1 MNNVLRFKE
10 SYPKHNF
17 FDYIL
22 YINTTAFSVLSMFI
36 IMMNVTDFRGGSVT
50 TSLKENLPFILSIT
64 CCILAFAIA
73 YKLAKENCGNYIKIV
88 FNDDYIDIRAP
99 FRKRTMFFSKSHNE
113 FYTVSYKDLKSIEYD
128 ERTRLL
134 VFTGRIT
141 EGQSR
146 TEGDK
151 TDKLTFKLKDYR
163 KFDLMGLE
171 KDFPDLKEKIW
182 IY

>member
-10 SYPKHNF
+10 AYPNHNL

-22 YINTTAFSVLSMFI
+22 YASAIAFSLLSSLI
-36 IMMNVTDFRGGSVT
+36 IVMKVANFQGGSIT
-50 TSLKENLPFILSIT
+50 TSLKENLSFIVAIT
-64 CCILAFAIA
+64 CCVLAFTTA
-73 YKLAKENCGNYIKIV
+73 YMLAKKNCGNYIKVV

-99 FRKRTMFFSKSHNE
+99 FRKRTMFFSDSHNE

-128 ERTRLL
+128 ENTTLL

-141 EGQSR
+141 EGESR

-151 TDKLTFKLKDYR
+151 TDKLVFKLKNYR

-171 KDFPDLKEKIW
+171 RDFSGLKGKIW